1 MIKNIELKKVWFDS
15 VRDESLTFLI
25 VDNTEL
31 QLNRG
36 DLLNI
41 SYLGDQRQT
50 IHARVIFV
58 TSYALSPGWVAF
70 SFSEISASAMIS
82 SNNTS
87 GLNAAITHAGL
98 ANRQSTG
105 LEFYSEEDAADYQ
118 RLTRKMNE
126 NKSQATIK
134 MRLRY
139 NDFKKQRDEIKIKN
153 KGKTPSA

>member
-15 VRDESLTFLI
+15 VKDESLTFLI
-25 VDNTEL
+25 VDNTDL

-36 DLLNI
+36 DLVNI
-41 SYLGDQRQT
+41 SYLGDQRQK

-82 SNNTS
+82 SNTIS
-87 GLNAAITHAGL
+87 GLSAAIAHTSTES
-98 ANRQSTG
+98 RPSTG
-105 LEFYSEEDAADYQ
+105 LEFYSEEDAADYK

-153 KGKTPSA
+153 NGKTTNA